1 MVKKVFALALGL
13 VLSFGAMAQYS
24 NPVVPQSDIQFW
36 TGTGTNRAVIAIT
49 WNDATAGNIGI
60 AWGVQWNGANVSV
73 ADLMDTIAAYDTNLT
88 IAHGTN
94 TYTLINNLTY
104 VNAEM
109 GLNLVG
115 PAGWWWYNWT
125 ATDGSNKQSEGAA
138 ADIMVS
144 GDFVDW
150 LPMDEYT
157 YESYPADTMIMAP
170 DPNAPVDP
178 QPEDA
183 TIAVSDIL
191 YWVGTGSNE
200 VVLAVNWADTALAWG
215 YRFATESVSVE
226 AAMNDIAAADP
237 RFSFVAD
244 NGWLTDIYFVENG
257 DTLSALNPGWWMS
270 TYNGNSNASVGM
282 ATELSNNDFFKWGD
296 YAAGITIDTV
306 TYAMVFTATVY
317 PVSVPAEEMPEDAVI
332 AFEDILY
339 WVGEGSNQ
347 VVLAV
352 NWADTTLAWGY
363 RFATESVS
371 VEAAMNDIAAA
382 DPRFSF
388 VADNGWLTDIY
399 FVENGD
405 TLSALTPGW
414 WMSTYNGNSNASVG
428 MATELSNN
436 DFFKW
441 GDYAAGITIDTVT
454 YAMVFPMTVYPV
466 SAPQTQ
472 GIANVDNVNISVYP
486 NPVARMVTISG
497 IEGSSN
503 TAVLYDMRG
512 SLVAT
517 FMVNG
522 AETRLDLSHL
532 TSGVY
537 MLRVADSVVKIVKE

>member
-257 DTLSALNPGWWMS
+257 DTLSAL
-270 TYNGNSNASVGM
+270 
-282 ATELSNNDFFKWGD
+282 
-296 YAAGITIDTV
+296 
-306 TYAMVFTATVY
+306 
-317 PVSVPAEEMPEDAVI
+317 
-332 AFEDILY
+332 
-339 WVGEGSNQ
+339 
-347 VVLAV
+347 
-352 NWADTTLAWGY
+352 
-363 RFATESVS
+363 
-371 VEAAMNDIAAA
+371 
-382 DPRFSF
+382 
-388 VADNGWLTDIY
+388 
-399 FVENGD
+399 
-405 TLSALTPGW
+405 TPGW